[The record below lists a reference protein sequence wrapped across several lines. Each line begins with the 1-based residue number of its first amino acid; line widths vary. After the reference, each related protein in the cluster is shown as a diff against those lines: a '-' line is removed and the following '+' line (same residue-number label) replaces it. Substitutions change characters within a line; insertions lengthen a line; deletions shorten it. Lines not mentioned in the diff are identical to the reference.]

1 LKNLG
6 NDRFADIDAAVLRD
20 GRPALPT
27 LMRLSC
33 GMAVQAEGLQLAEA
47 LVLVRAEILPVVA
60 AKAAALSVSC
70 P

>member
-1 LKNLG
+1 
-6 NDRFADIDAAVLRD
+6 
-20 GRPALPT
+20 
-27 LMRLSC
+27 MRLSC